1 MCFLR
6 KIDGKEEKVS
16 ADSSVSFCS
25 AVVFRLKSVITPLL
39 DIRMLLIIPLI
50 AYSGLQQAF
59 VWYCLLRPLL
69 QHSVSSFAF
78 FKRKNSIYLL
88 NKRYVC
94 NFRANY
100 TKDVVNPI
108 LGEAGVGGA
117 MAVYGA
123 FDAIVST

>member
-1 MCFLR
+1 MCFLC
-6 KIDGKEEKVS
+6 KINDKEEKVS
-16 ADSSVSFCS
+16 ADSSVSFSS
-25 AVVFRLKSVITPLL
+25 AVVSRLKSVITPLL

-59 VWYCLLRPLL
+59 VWYCVLRPLL
-69 QHSVSSFAF
+69 QFVPSFAF
-78 FKRKNSIYLL
+78 FKRKNSIYLR
-88 NKRYVC
+88 NKRYFC
-94 NFRANY
+94 NFRADY

-123 FDAIVST
+123 FDAIVSI